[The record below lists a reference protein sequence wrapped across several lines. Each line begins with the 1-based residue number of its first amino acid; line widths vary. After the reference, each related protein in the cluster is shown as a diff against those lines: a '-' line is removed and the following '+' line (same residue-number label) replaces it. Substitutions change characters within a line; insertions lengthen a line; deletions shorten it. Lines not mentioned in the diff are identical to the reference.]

1 MESTMRISVRNG
13 EEIPAAGILIDAFGL
28 ATVFSTLNEAHSSRV
43 YVYEGVQFWRADHTF
58 VIAYR
63 GESFIVR
70 NEIGLE
76 AFQLLLL
83 EQKAS

>member
-1 MESTMRISVRNG
+1 MEPTMRISVRNG
-13 EEIPAAGILIDAFGL
+13 EEIPATGFLIDAFGL
-28 ATVFSTLNEAHSSRV
+28 ATVFSTLSDAQFSQV
-43 YVYEGVQFWRADHTF
+43 YVYEGVQFWRANHVF

-76 AFQLLLL
+76 AFHVLLL

>member
-1 MESTMRISVRNG
+1 MEPTMRITVRNG
-13 EEIPAAGILIDAFGL
+13 QELEPEGTLIDAFGL
-28 ATVFSTLNEAHSSRV
+28 AVVFGTLNETQSSRV
-43 YVYEGVQFWRADHTF
+43 YVYEGVQFWRANHSF

-76 AFQLLLL
+76 AFHSLLL

>member
-1 MESTMRISVRNG
+1 MEPTMRISVRNG
-13 EEIPAAGILIDAFGL
+13 QEIPVEGILIDAFGL
-28 ATVFSTLNEAHSSRV
+28 ATVFSTLTDAQTSRV
-43 YVYEGVQFWRADHTF
+43 YIYDGVQFWRANSAF

-76 AFQLLLL
+76 AFQTLLL

>member
-1 MESTMRISVRNG
+1 MEPTMRISVRNG
-13 EEIPAAGILIDAFGL
+13 QEIDAEGILIDAFGL
-28 ATVFSTLNEAHSSRV
+28 ATVFSTLSEAQSSRV
-43 YVYEGVQFWRADHTF
+43 YIYEGVQFWRANHAF

-63 GESFIVR
+63 GESFMVR

-76 AFQLLLL
+76 AFQTLLL